1 MPPLLQQVGPWAKF
15 GRLFCVRSPHLRA
28 TFKFL
33 DLLASPIYSFTA
45 DFQAYTH
52 TVWVTGRR
60 QGILYNVRSGFE
72 RTYFFEAQAHRKRA
86 QQCWHRN
93 MVHHRET
100 EKHTE

>member
-1 MPPLLQQVGPWAKF
+1 MPPLLQQRLSKLDAGPNPGAYSASE
-15 GRLFCVRSPHLRA
+15 VHMHLRA

-33 DLLASPIYSFTA
+33 DLLASPIYSLIA

-52 TVWVTGRR
+52 TGWVTGRR

-86 QQCWHRN
+86 
-93 MVHHRET
+93 
-100 EKHTE
+100 